1 MSLQFRSYRLE
12 DFPLMR
18 QIWNQILDDGMVFPG
33 VEELSPEAF
42 ANDMEA
48 NTLVTVLLKDQVL
61 AGYYAV
67 KPNNIGRCSHTA
79 NASDCMNPDFRGQGL
94 FQVLVEESLK
104 EAKAAGFHG
113 MQFNA
118 VVANNYAALRTYTH
132 CGFTIVGTIPQGF
145 QIKDGTYLNMYVM
158 HKAL

>member
-1 MSLQFRSYRLE
+1 MSLQFRSYRPE
-12 DFPLMR
+12 DLPLMR
-18 QIWNQILDDGMVFPG
+18 QIWNQIIDDGMAFPG
-33 VEELSPEAF
+33 VEELSFEEF
-42 ANDMEA
+42 ANYMEEH
-48 NTLVTVLLKDQVL
+48 TFVTVMLKDQVT

-79 NASDCMNPDFRGQGL
+79 KASYCMNPDFRGQGL
-94 FQVLVEESLK
+94 SQALVEQSLQ

-132 CGFTIVGTIPQGF
+132 CGFIIVGTIPQGF